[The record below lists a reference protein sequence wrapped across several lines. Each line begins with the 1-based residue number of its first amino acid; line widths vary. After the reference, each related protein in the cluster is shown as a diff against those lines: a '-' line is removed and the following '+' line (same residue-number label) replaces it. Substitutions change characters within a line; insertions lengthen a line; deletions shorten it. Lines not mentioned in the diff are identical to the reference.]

1 MELSKRLQAV
11 ADLISEGMT
20 VADIG
25 TDHGYI
31 PVYLLNTGKA
41 SKVIAMD
48 VKKGPLDRAKEHLA
62 TLLEQGDAQT
72 RLSDGLKGLTPGE
85 AECAVI
91 AGMGGGLVIKILQDS
106 PEVTVSLKECILQP
120 QSEISKVRAFLL
132 QEGFSIIQE
141 DMVEEDGKYYPMMKV
156 IPPQTFG
163 NHLTV
168 LWSEEELQYGK
179 LLLDQKHPVLY
190 AFLLREK
197 GIRER
202 LLEDF
207 AKQQGERLEQRSREI
222 RQELELIELSLAKYK

>member
-31 PVYLLNTGKA
+31 PVYLLNTGK
-41 SKVIAMD
+41 SPKVIAMD

-62 TLLEQGDAQT
+62 QLLEQGEAQT
-72 RLSDGLKGLTPGE
+72 RLSDGLKQLLPGE
-85 AECAVI
+85 VECAVI
-91 AGMGGGLVIKILQDS
+91 AGMGGGLVIRILQAS
-106 PEVTVSLKECILQP
+106 PEVTASLKECILQP

-132 QEGFSIIQE
+132 QEGFSIIRE

-156 IPPQTFG
+156 IPPQAFEK
-163 NHLTV
+163 NLTTM
-168 LWSEEELQYGK
+168 WKEEELQYGK
-179 LLLDQKHPVLY
+179 LLLDMKHPVLKE
-190 AFLLREK
+190 FLLREK

-202 LLEDF
+202 LLEEF
-207 AKQQGERLEQRSREI
+207 SKQQGERLEQRSREI
-222 RQELELIELSLAKYK
+222 RQELELIEASLDRYE